1 MKCSKN
7 RWLYSK
13 RAESR
18 GCRILS
24 TVDFTIKEN
33 YTIEDLLKIV
43 ATLRGENG
51 CPWDREQTHDSIKSN
66 LLEETYEAY
75 EAIVLED
82 TELLKEELGDILL
95 QVVFHAQIEKEM
107 DHFNFDQICDGVCKK
122 LVERHPHVF
131 GNVQA
136 NTSEQ
141 VMDNWEKIKQRQKH
155 QTTATETLRAV
166 PTVFPALMKA
176 QKVQKR
182 AAKAGFDYPE
192 TSWAMKDLAGE
203 VEELQSALA
212 HQDADNALEELG
224 DVIFSAVNVARFIGA
239 DAESAL
245 NEATNKFIDRFEK
258 VEQLALSRKIDMQS
272 SSIEELDALW
282 KEVKHKTTS
291 LEK

>member
-1 MKCSKN
+1 M
-7 RWLYSK
+7 
-13 RAESR
+13 
-18 GCRILS
+18 S

-107 DHFNFDQICDGVCKK
+107 DRFNFDQICDGVCKK

-131 GNVQA
+131 SNVQA

-224 DVIFSAVNVARFIGA
+224 DVIFFRSKCGKIYR
-239 DAESAL
+239 
-245 NEATNKFIDRFEK
+245 
-258 VEQLALSRKIDMQS
+258 SRCRICPQ
-272 SSIEELDALW
+272 
-282 KEVKHKTTS
+282 
-291 LEK
+291 